1 MLRITAAE
9 TPRLVTLRLEGCIA
23 AEWVAELRNE
33 CQRWLEDGRRLC
45 LDLQHVT
52 FVDRRGALMLRELA
66 CERLRIL
73 SCPALVRE
81 TLNTVRPDRL
91 LS

>member
-9 TPRLVTLRLEGCIA
+9 TTRLVTLRLEGCIA

-33 CQRWLEDGRRLC
+33 CRRRLEDRRRLC
-45 LDLQHVT
+45 LDFQHVT
-52 FVDRRGALMLRELA
+52 FVDRCGALMLRELA
-66 CERLRIL
+66 CERLRIVN
-73 SCPALVRE
+73 CPALVRE
-81 TLNTVRPDRL
+81 TLDTVRPDSL